1 MLGARGNNEGRKL
14 QAGLIGL
21 LRYRLVVREF
31 DTVSSALLRAKQ
43 CVVCLA
49 DDGVGIHERASLG
62 DADTCGDRYGI
73 PMRAHRL
80 DRDGAT
86 DSVGDSERLR
96 NIAFRENN
104 DELLPA
110 VSSDGIIGAE
120 HRRHSGS
127 RFRQNRVTDGVP
139 TRVVDAFEMIEIDH
153 CDAEV
158 FSGTVSTIHLNG
170 ESFHDRPAVHDA
182 R

>member
-49 DDGVGIHERASLG
+49 DDGVGIHQRASLG

-96 NIAFRENN
+96 ATRQPDRLPLDAGRVRPCPQLVEGFRALSPIRE
-104 DELLPA
+104 A
-110 VSSDGIIGAE
+110 VFGYFA
-120 HRRHSGS
+120 RRARGTA
-127 RFRQNRVTDGVP
+127 RRQR
-139 TRVVDAFEMIEIDH
+139 
-153 CDAEV
+153 C
-158 FSGTVSTIHLNG
+158 S
-170 ESFHDRPAVHDA
+170 
-182 R
+182 